1 MPRPS
6 REPQILAGA
15 LSEFAKHGYDNARVR
30 GIAKAAGVSE
40 AALYRHYP
48 SKEAIAFALFRN
60 HLRRYS
66 EALLYMTSPTGLT
79 VADRIHDLVV
89 ASLQAFEDER
99 DVFVFVTTQQ
109 ARLIGALPA
118 DFPYPIRIVEGIV
131 RDGQRDGSVRDGPV
145 RLLAALVFGCI
156 MQPVRTVL
164 EAPPGTISLASP
176 EARELCA
183 DAAWRAIAA
192 TPGRLTLHD
201 KVR

>member
-6 REPQILAGA
+6 REPQILAAA
-15 LSEFAKHGYDNARVR
+15 LSQFAEHGYDNARVR
-30 GIAKAAGVSE
+30 GIADAAGVSE

-48 SKEAIAFALFRN
+48 SKEALAFALFRH

-66 EALLYMTSPTGLT
+66 EALLYMTDVTGIT
-79 VADRIHDLVV
+79 VADRIRDVV
-89 ASLQAFEDER
+89 TTSLQAFEDER

-109 ARLIGALPA
+109 HRLIGALPA
-118 DFPYPIRIVEGIV
+118 NFPYPIRIVERIV
-131 RDGQRDGSVRDGPV
+131 RDGQRDGSVRAGPV
-145 RLLAALVFGCI
+145 RLLAALVFGCV

-176 EARELCA
+176 KARALCA

-192 TPGRLTLHD
+192 A
-201 KVR
+201 